1 MSAVLTPGR
10 AAALP
15 DRSPRCRARPI
26 AETTAID
33 ANRAWEIDRALM
45 LERSERRA
53 WWVAIAGLVLGLIG
67 IAAVFV
73 QGPLRRVV
81 EIPIVVDRVTGEATI
96 QQRLSVE
103 TIPPME
109 ALDKHNLATFVRARE
124 GYSWM
129 FLQRDFDQVARMA
142 VPAVFAD
149 YNRQFEGD
157 GALQKKI
164 GASRGLAHQHRRRA
178 PGRRPGAAATSGE
191 ATVTYDKVVRL
202 TDRNLPE
209 VTTRHVASVVYQYQP
224 KVLAKERDRLEN
236 PFGFVVTAYRSDPE
250 INTRR
255 AGSQAMKRPTVRWLA
270 LRALRALLGRAAAG
284 AHRSRRPAPA
294 RSGLRPARR
303 GHRAGQARR
312 GDARGARRRR
322 VDHRGRRRLG
332 WRLHQGRR
340 RLVRRRAAGWA
351 QPLRQGQEHGQRR
364 RTTWPWSPTGARTP
378 SASWCWPTAIRKPP
392 VYRLVVKAPA
402 ARTGRLGAPRAAR
415 RRAAARRCRPCH
427 RLRRRR
433 KWSPSACRPSRR

>member
-15 DRSPRCRARPI
+15 DRSRETSKAV

-33 ANRAWEIDRALM
+33 ANRAWEVDRALM

-96 QQRLSVE
+96 QQRLAVE

-129 FLQRDFDQVARMA
+129 FLQRDFDQIARMA

-164 GASRGLAHQHRRRA
+164 GAAEDWRINVIGVRLAASGRA
-178 PGRRPGAAATSGE
+178 GNKGE

-250 INTRR
+250 INT
-255 AGSQAMKRPTVRWLA
+255 ATP
-270 LRALRALLGRAAAG
+270 G
-284 AHRSRRPAPA
+284 A
-294 RSGLRPARR
+294 
-303 GHRAGQARR
+303 
-312 GDARGARRRR
+312 
-322 VDHRGRRRLG
+322 
-332 WRLHQGRR
+332 
-340 RLVRRRAAGWA
+340 
-351 QPLRQGQEHGQRR
+351 
-364 RTTWPWSPTGARTP
+364 
-378 SASWCWPTAIRKPP
+378 KP
-392 VYRLVVKAPA
+392 
-402 ARTGRLGAPRAAR
+402 
-415 RRAAARRCRPCH
+415 
-427 RLRRRR
+427 
-433 KWSPSACRPSRR
+433 

>member
-1 MSAVLTPGR
+1 MSAVLTPGS

-15 DRSPRCRARPI
+15 DRSHDHRKAG
-26 AETTAID
+26 AETTTID

-53 WWVAIAGLVLGLIG
+53 WWVAIASLMLGLIG

-109 ALDKHNLATFVRARE
+109 ALDKHNLANFVRARE

-164 GASRGLAHQHRRRA
+164 GAAEDWRINVIGVRLTASGRA
-178 PGRRPGAAATSGE
+178 GNKGE

-209 VTTRHVASVVYQYQP
+209 VTTRHVASVVFQYQP

-250 INTRR
+250 INT
-255 AGSQAMKRPTVRWLA
+255 ATP
-270 LRALRALLGRAAAG
+270 G
-284 AHRSRRPAPA
+284 A
-294 RSGLRPARR
+294 
-303 GHRAGQARR
+303 
-312 GDARGARRRR
+312 
-322 VDHRGRRRLG
+322 
-332 WRLHQGRR
+332 
-340 RLVRRRAAGWA
+340 
-351 QPLRQGQEHGQRR
+351 
-364 RTTWPWSPTGARTP
+364 
-378 SASWCWPTAIRKPP
+378 KP
-392 VYRLVVKAPA
+392 
-402 ARTGRLGAPRAAR
+402 
-415 RRAAARRCRPCH
+415 
-427 RLRRRR
+427 
-433 KWSPSACRPSRR
+433 

>member
-15 DRSPRCRARPI
+15 DRSRDAGE
-26 AETTAID
+26 AADSTAFEEQLSG
-33 ANRAWEIDRALM
+33 NPAWELDRALM

-53 WWVAIAGLVLGLIG
+53 WGVAVGGMVLGLLG

-81 EIPIVVDRVTGEATI
+81 EIPIVVDRVTGETTI

-103 TIPPME
+103 SIPPME

-157 GALQKKI
+157 AALQKKL
-164 GASRGLAHQHRRRA
+164 GAGEDWRINVVGVRLAA
-178 PGRRPGAAATSGE
+178 SGRSGKNGNGGE

-209 VTTRHVASVVYQYQP
+209 VTTRHVASVVFEYQP

-250 INTRR
+250 INT
-255 AGSQAMKRPTVRWLA
+255 ATP
-270 LRALRALLGRAAAG
+270 
-284 AHRSRRPAPA
+284 
-294 RSGLRPARR
+294 
-303 GHRAGQARR
+303 
-312 GDARGARRRR
+312 GAR
-322 VDHRGRRRLG
+322 
-332 WRLHQGRR
+332 
-340 RLVRRRAAGWA
+340 
-351 QPLRQGQEHGQRR
+351 P
-364 RTTWPWSPTGARTP
+364 
-378 SASWCWPTAIRKPP
+378 
-392 VYRLVVKAPA
+392 
-402 ARTGRLGAPRAAR
+402 
-415 RRAAARRCRPCH
+415 
-427 RLRRRR
+427 
-433 KWSPSACRPSRR
+433 